1 MNNGNTK
8 QTAQVAVEVLEA
20 LSTAAVVVD
29 DSNVMV
35 QATTAAEEFGLQAD
49 RALIELELLTLVDA
63 ARTSKTSRQVEGA
76 INVGGRAAKVWVLA
90 TAAPLGRGFVIL
102 TLEDRTEARRLDE
115 TRRDF
120 VANISHELKTPIG
133 AIGLLAETLQGA
145 TDDPEAVLKFASSL
159 QREASRLG
167 HIVQEIIE
175 LSRLQAATEVKNSTE
190 IRLADLISDSL
201 ERVRIL
207 AESKNMRLVADLDDS
222 ILIEVS
228 YEQIA
233 TAITNLFENAINYSD
248 PGGQVGISLKR
259 VDNFAEIVVTDSGV
273 GIALEDQAR
282 IFERFYRVDPSRSR
296 ETGGT
301 GLGLAIV
308 KHIAINHGG
317 EISVFSKPGLGS
329 TFTLTLPITPSSE
342 DNE

>member
-8 QTAQVAVEVLEA
+8 QTAEVAVEVLEA
-20 LSTAAVVVD
+20 LGTAAVVVNEV
-29 DSNVMV
+29 NVMV
-35 QATTAAEEFGLQAD
+35 QATTVAESFGLQKD
-49 RALIELELLTLVDA
+49 RALVEVELLNLVDW
-63 ARTSKTSRQVEGA
+63 ARKSKSSKTVEGA
-76 INVGGRAAKVWVLA
+76 INVGGRAAKVWVQA
-90 TAAPLGRGFVIL
+90 TAAPIGSGSVIL

-145 TDDPEAVLKFASSL
+145 TDDPDAVKKFASSL
-159 QREASRLG
+159 QREANRLG

-175 LSRLQAATEVKNSTE
+175 LSRLQAATEVNNSTSFKLSE
-190 IRLADLISDSL
+190 LISDAL
-201 ERVRIL
+201 DRVQIA
-207 AESKNMRLVADLDDS
+207 AESKNMKLVSDIDAN
-222 ILIEVS
+222 VTAYGS
-228 YEQIA
+228 YEQVA
-233 TAITNLFENAINYSD
+233 TAVTNLLENAINYSD
-248 PGGQVGISLKR
+248 ANGQIGVALR
-259 VDNFAEIVVTDSGV
+259 VTEELAEIVVTDSGV

-308 KHIAINHGG
+308 KHIALNHGG
-317 EISVFSKPGLGS
+317 DISVFSKPGLGS
-329 TFTLTLPITPSSE
+329 TFTLSLPLKRE
-342 DNE
+342 NE

>member
-8 QTAQVAVEVLEA
+8 QAAQVAVEVLEA

-49 RALIELELLTLVDA
+49 RALIELELLTLVDS

>member
-8 QTAQVAVEVLEA
+8 QTAEVAVEVLEA
-20 LSTAAVVVD
+20 LGTAGVVVNEV
-29 DSNVMV
+29 NVMV
-35 QATTAAEEFGLQAD
+35 QATSIAESFGLQKD
-49 RALIELELLTLVDA
+49 RALVELELLNLVDW
-63 ARTSKTSRQVEGA
+63 ARKSKSSKTVEGA
-76 INVGGRAAKVWVLA
+76 INVGGRAAKVWVQA
-90 TAAPLGRGFVIL
+90 TAAPIGSGSVIL

-145 TDDPEAVLKFASSL
+145 TDDADAVMKFAASL
-159 QREASRLG
+159 QREANRLG

-175 LSRLQAATEVKNSTE
+175 LSRLQAATEVNNTLE
-190 IRLADLISDSL
+190 FNLAELISDSL
-201 ERVRIL
+201 DRVRI
-207 AESKNMRLVADLDDS
+207 AADAKAMKIVSDS
-222 ILIEVS
+222 SQEVITTGS
-228 YEQIA
+228 YEQVA
-233 TAITNLFENAINYSD
+233 TAVTNLLENAINYSD
-248 PGGQVGISLKR
+248 AGGQIGIALRKSE
-259 VDNFAEIVVTDSGV
+259 DAAEIVVTDSGV

-308 KHIAINHGG
+308 KHIALNHGG
-317 EISVFSKPGLGS
+317 DISVFSKPGPGS
-329 TFTLTLPITPSSE
+329 PFTLSLPLKRE
-342 DNE
+342 NND

>member
-8 QTAQVAVEVLEA
+8 QTAEVAVEVLEA
-20 LSTAAVVVD
+20 LGTAAVVV
-29 DSNVMV
+29 SEVNQMV
-35 QATTAAEEFGLQAD
+35 EATTVAETFGLQKD
-49 RALIELELLTLVDA
+49 RPLVELELLNLVDW
-63 ARTSKTSRQVEGA
+63 ARKSKSSKTVEGA
-76 INVGGRAAKVWVLA
+76 INVGGRAAKVWVQA
-90 TAAPLGRGFVIL
+90 TAAPIGSGSVIL

-145 TDDPEAVLKFASSL
+145 TDDAEAVMKFAASL
-159 QREASRLG
+159 QREAFRLG

-175 LSRLQAATEVKNSTE
+175 LSRLQAATEVNNSLE
-190 IRLADLISDSL
+190 FNLAELIADSL
-201 ERVRIL
+201 DRVRI
-207 AESKNMRLVADLDDS
+207 VADAKAMKIVSDS
-222 ILIEVS
+222 SQEVIATGS
-228 YEQIA
+228 YEQVA
-233 TAITNLFENAINYSD
+233 TAVTNLLENAVNYSD
-248 PGGQVGISLKR
+248 AGGQIGIALRKTEDS
-259 VDNFAEIVVTDSGV
+259 AEIVVTDSGV

-308 KHIAINHGG
+308 KHIALNHGG
-317 EISVFSKPGLGS
+317 DIAVFSKPGLGS
-329 TFTLTLPITPSSE
+329 TFTLSLPLKRE
-342 DNE
+342 NNE

>member
-49 RALIELELLTLVDA
+49 RALIELELLTLVDS

-175 LSRLQAATEVKNSTE
+175 LSRLQAATEVKNSAE

-282 IFERFYRVDPSRSR
+282 IFERFYRVDASRSR

-308 KHIAINHGG
+308 KHIALNHGG

-342 DNE
+342 EIE

>member
-8 QTAQVAVEVLEA
+8 QTAEVAVEVLEA
-20 LSTAAVVVD
+20 LGTAAVIVNEV
-29 DSNVMV
+29 NVMV
-35 QATTAAEEFGLQAD
+35 QATTVAETFGLQKD
-49 RALIELELLTLVDA
+49 RALVELELLNLVDW
-63 ARTSKTSRQVEGA
+63 ARKSKSSKTVEGA
-76 INVGGRAAKVWVLA
+76 INIGGRAAKVWVQA
-90 TAAPLGRGFVIL
+90 TAAPIGSGSVIL

-145 TDDPEAVLKFASSL
+145 TDDAEAVQKFAASL
-159 QREASRLG
+159 QREAFRLG

-175 LSRLQAATEVKNSTE
+175 LSRLQAATEVNNSIE
-190 IRLADLISDSL
+190 FNLSELISDAID
-201 ERVRIL
+201 RVRI
-207 AESKNMRLVADLDDS
+207 VADAKAMKLVSDTTS
-222 ILIEVS
+222 NVQVTGS

-233 TAITNLFENAINYSD
+233 TAVTNLLENAVNYSD
-248 PGGQVGISLKR
+248 AGGQIGIALRETESGT
-259 VDNFAEIVVTDSGV
+259 EIVVTDSGV

-301 GLGLAIV
+301 GLGLSIV
-308 KHIAINHGG
+308 KHIALNHGG
-317 EISVFSKPGLGS
+317 DISVFSKPGLGS
-329 TFTLTLPITPSSE
+329 TFTLTLPLKREI
-342 DNE
+342 NE

>member
-1 MNNGNTK
+1 
-8 QTAQVAVEVLEA
+8 VLEA
-20 LSTAAVVVD
+20 LGTPAVVVD
-29 DSNVMV
+29 EKNVMV
-35 QATTAAEEFGLQAD
+35 QATTAAEDFGLQSD
-49 RALIELELLTLVDA
+49 RTLIELELLALVDL
-63 ARTSKTSRQVEGA
+63 ARTSKTSQSVEGP

-90 TAAPLGRGFVIL
+90 TAAPIGSGSVIL

-175 LSRLQAATEVKNSTE
+175 LSRLQAATEVKNSAE
-190 IRLADLISDSL
+190 CRLADLIADAL
-201 ERVRIL
+201 ERVKTL
-207 AESKNMRLVADLDDS
+207 ADVKKMRLVSDLDES
-222 ILIEVS
+222 IVIEIN
-228 YEQIA
+228 YEQVA
-233 TAITNLFENAINYSD
+233 TAVTNLFENAINYSD
-248 PGGQVGISLKR
+248 PGGQIGISLKR
-259 VDNFAEIVVTDSGV
+259 VDHFAEIVVTDSGV

-308 KHIAINHGG
+308 KHIALNHGG
-317 EISVFSKPGLGS
+317 DISVFSKPGLGS
-329 TFTLTLPITPSSE
+329 TFTLTLPLTASSE
-342 DNE
+342 DTE

>member
-49 RALIELELLTLVDA
+49 RALIELELLTLVDS

-175 LSRLQAATEVKNSTE
+175 LSRLQAATEVKNSAE

>member
-1 MNNGNTK
+1 VNNGNTK
-8 QTAQVAVEVLEA
+8 QTAEVAVEVLEA
-20 LSTAAVVVD
+20 LGTAAVVVN
-29 DSNVMV
+29 DSNVMSH
-35 QATTAAEEFGLQAD
+35 ATSVAEGFGLQRD
-49 RALIELELLTLVDA
+49 RALIELELLNLVEL
-63 ARTSKTSRQVEGA
+63 ARKTKSGNSVEGA

-90 TAAPLGRGFVIL
+90 SAAPIGSGSVIL

-133 AIGLLAETLQGA
+133 AISLLAETLQGA
-145 TDDPEAVLKFASSL
+145 TDDADAVKRFASSL
-159 QREASRLG
+159 QREAVRLG

-175 LSRLQAATEVKNSTE
+175 LSRLQAATEVKNLVE
-190 IRLADLISDSL
+190 CGLADLVSDAL

-207 AESKNMRLVADLDDS
+207 ADAKKMRLVSDLDDS
-222 ILIEVS
+222 ISLQLS
-228 YEQIA
+228 YEQVT
-233 TAITNLFENAINYSD
+233 TAITNLLENAINYSD
-248 PGGQVGISLKR
+248 AGGQVGISLKSI
-259 VDNFAEIVVTDSGV
+259 DGFAEIVVTDSGV

-296 ETGGT
+296 ATGGT

-317 EISVFSKPGLGS
+317 DIAVFSKPGLGS
-329 TFTLTLPITPSSE
+329 TFTLTIPITNNSKE
-342 DNE
+342 VE

>member
-49 RALIELELLTLVDA
+49 RALIELELLTLVDS

-259 VDNFAEIVVTDSGV
+259 ADNFAEIVVTDSGV

>member
-8 QTAQVAVEVLEA
+8 QTAEVAVEVLEA
-20 LSTAAVVVD
+20 LGTAAVVV
-29 DSNVMV
+29 SEVNQMV
-35 QATTAAEEFGLQAD
+35 EATTVAETFGLQKD
-49 RALIELELLTLVDA
+49 RPLVELELLNLVDW
-63 ARTSKTSRQVEGA
+63 ARKSKSSKTVEGA
-76 INVGGRAAKVWVLA
+76 INVGGRAAKVWVQA
-90 TAAPLGRGFVIL
+90 TAAPIGSGSVIL

-145 TDDPEAVLKFASSL
+145 TDDSEAVMKFAASL
-159 QREASRLG
+159 QREAFRLG

-175 LSRLQAATEVKNSTE
+175 LSRLQAATEVNNSLE
-190 IRLADLISDSL
+190 FNLAELIADSL
-201 ERVRIL
+201 DRVRI
-207 AESKNMRLVADLDDS
+207 VADAKAMKIVSDAS
-222 ILIEVS
+222 QEVIATGS
-228 YEQIA
+228 YEQVA
-233 TAITNLFENAINYSD
+233 TAVTNLLENAVNYSD
-248 PGGQVGISLKR
+248 AGGQIGIALRKTEDS
-259 VDNFAEIVVTDSGV
+259 AEIVVTDSGV

-308 KHIAINHGG
+308 KHIALNHGG
-317 EISVFSKPGLGS
+317 DISVFSKPGLGS
-329 TFTLTLPITPSSE
+329 TFTLTLPLKREI
-342 DNE
+342 NE

>member
-1 MNNGNTK
+1 VNSSNTK

-20 LSTAAVVVD
+20 LQTAAVVVD

-35 QATTAAEEFGLQAD
+35 QATSAAEEFGLQRD
-49 RALIELELLTLVDA
+49 RALIELELLSLIDL
-63 ARTSKTSRQVEGA
+63 ARSTKSSQRVEGA

-90 TAAPLGRGFVIL
+90 TAAPLGSGYVIL

-175 LSRLQAATEVKNSTE
+175 LSRLQAATEVKNSIE
-190 IRLADLISDSL
+190 CRLADLISDSL

-207 AESKNMRLVADLDDS
+207 ADSKNMRLVADLDDS

-259 VDNFAEIVVTDSGV
+259 ADNFAEIVVTDSGV

-282 IFERFYRVDPSRSR
+282 IFERFYRVDASRSR

-308 KHIAINHGG
+308 KHIALNHGG

-329 TFTLTLPITPSSE
+329 TFTLTLPLTASSE

>member
-1 MNNGNTK
+1 M
-8 QTAQVAVEVLEA
+8 QAAQVAVEVLEA
-20 LSTAAVVVD
+20 LQTAAVVVD

-35 QATTAAEEFGLQAD
+35 QATTAAEEFGLQRD
-49 RALIELELLTLVDA
+49 RALIELELLSLIDL
-63 ARTSKTSRQVEGA
+63 ARSTKSSQRVEGA

-90 TAAPLGRGFVIL
+90 TAAPLGSGYVIL

-175 LSRLQAATEVKNSTE
+175 LSRLQAATEVKNSIE
-190 IRLADLISDSL
+190 CRLSDLISDSL

-207 AESKNMRLVADLDDS
+207 ADSKNMRLVADLDDS
-222 ILIEVS
+222 ILIQVS

-259 VDNFAEIVVTDSGV
+259 ADNFAEIVVTDSGV

-308 KHIAINHGG
+308 KHIALNHGG

-329 TFTLTLPITPSSE
+329 TFTLTLPLTASSE

>member
-1 MNNGNTK
+1 M

-20 LSTAAVVVD
+20 LQTAAVVVD

-35 QATTAAEEFGLQAD
+35 QATTAAEDFGLQRD
-49 RALIELELLTLVDA
+49 RALIELELLSLIDL
-63 ARTSKTSRQVEGA
+63 ARSSKSSQRVEGA

-90 TAAPLGRGFVIL
+90 TAAPLGSGYVIL

-175 LSRLQAATEVKNSTE
+175 LSRLQAATEVKNSAE
-190 IRLADLISDSL
+190 CRLADLISDSL

-207 AESKNMRLVADLDDS
+207 ADSKNMRLVADLDDS
-222 ILIEVS
+222 IFIDVS

-308 KHIAINHGG
+308 KHIALNHGG

-329 TFTLTLPITPSSE
+329 TFTLTLPLTASSE
-342 DNE
+342 DTK

>member
-8 QTAQVAVEVLEA
+8 QTAKVAAEVLEA
-20 LSTAAVVVD
+20 LGTPAVVVD
-29 DSNVMV
+29 ETNVMV
-35 QATTAAEEFGLQAD
+35 QATSAAEEFGLQSD
-49 RALIELELLTLVDA
+49 RTLIELELLALVDL
-63 ARTSKTSRQVEGA
+63 ARTTKTSQSVEGA
-76 INVGGRAAKVWVLA
+76 INVGGRASKVWVLA
-90 TAAPLGRGFVIL
+90 TAAPIGSGSVIL
-102 TLEDRTEARRLDE
+102 TLEDRTEARRLEE

-175 LSRLQAATEVKNSTE
+175 LSRLQAATEVKNSAE
-190 IRLADLISDSL
+190 YRLADLIADAL
-201 ERVRIL
+201 ERVKTL
-207 AESKNMRLVADLDDS
+207 AEVKKMRLVSDLDES
-222 ILIEVS
+222 ILIEIN
-228 YEQIA
+228 YEQVA
-233 TAITNLFENAINYSD
+233 TAVTNLFENAINYSD
-248 PGGQVGISLKR
+248 PGGQIGISLKR

-273 GIALEDQAR
+273 GIALEDQSR

-308 KHIAINHGG
+308 KHIALNHGG
-317 EISVFSKPGLGS
+317 DISVFSKPGLGS
-329 TFTLTLPITPSSE
+329 TFTLTLPLTPSSE
-342 DNE
+342 DTE

>member
-1 MNNGNTK
+1 M

-20 LSTAAVVVD
+20 LQTAAVVVD

-35 QATTAAEEFGLQAD
+35 QATTAAEDFGLQRD
-49 RALIELELLTLVDA
+49 RALIELELLSLIDL
-63 ARTSKTSRQVEGA
+63 ARSTKSSQRVEGA

-90 TAAPLGRGFVIL
+90 TAAPLGSGYVIL

-175 LSRLQAATEVKNSTE
+175 LSRLQAATEVKNSAE
-190 IRLADLISDSL
+190 CRLADLISDSL

-207 AESKNMRLVADLDDS
+207 ADSKNMRLVADLDDS
-222 ILIEVS
+222 IFIDVS

-308 KHIAINHGG
+308 KHIALNHGG

-329 TFTLTLPITPSSE
+329 TFTLTLPLTASSE
-342 DNE
+342 DTK

>member
-1 MNNGNTK
+1 
-8 QTAQVAVEVLEA
+8 
-20 LSTAAVVVD
+20 VVVD

-35 QATTAAEEFGLQAD
+35 QATTAAEEFGLQRE
-49 RALIELELLTLVDA
+49 RALIELELLSLIDL
-63 ARTSKTSRQVEGA
+63 ARSTKSSQRVEGA
-76 INVGGRAAKVWVLA
+76 INVGGRAAKIWVLA
-90 TAAPLGRGFVIL
+90 TAAPLGSGYVIL

-175 LSRLQAATEVKNSTE
+175 LSRLQAATEVKNSAE
-190 IRLADLISDSL
+190 CRLADLISDSL

-207 AESKNMRLVADLDDS
+207 ADSKNMRLVADLDDS

-259 VDNFAEIVVTDSGV
+259 VENFAEIVVTDSGV

-308 KHIAINHGG
+308 KHIALNHGG

-329 TFTLTLPITPSSE
+329 TFTLTLPLTASSE
-342 DNE
+342 DTE

>member
-1 MNNGNTK
+1 MNSSNTK

-20 LSTAAVVVD
+20 LQTAAVVVD

-35 QATTAAEEFGLQAD
+35 QATSAAEEFGLQRD
-49 RALIELELLTLVDA
+49 RALIELELLSLIDL
-63 ARTSKTSRQVEGA
+63 ARSTKSSQRVEGA

-90 TAAPLGRGFVIL
+90 TAAPLGSGYVIL

-175 LSRLQAATEVKNSTE
+175 LSRLQAATEVKNSIE
-190 IRLADLISDSL
+190 CRLSDLISDSL

-207 AESKNMRLVADLDDS
+207 ADSKNMRLVADLDDS

-259 VDNFAEIVVTDSGV
+259 ADNFAEIVVTDSGV

-282 IFERFYRVDPSRSR
+282 IFERFYRVDASRSR

-308 KHIAINHGG
+308 KHIALNHGG

-329 TFTLTLPITPSSE
+329 TFTLTLPLTASSE

>member
-1 MNNGNTK
+1 MNSSNTK

-20 LSTAAVVVD
+20 LQTAAVVVD

-35 QATTAAEEFGLQAD
+35 QATTAAEEFGLQRD
-49 RALIELELLTLVDA
+49 RALIELELLSLIDL
-63 ARTSKTSRQVEGA
+63 ARSTKSSQRVEGA

-90 TAAPLGRGFVIL
+90 TAAPLGSGYVIL

-175 LSRLQAATEVKNSTE
+175 LSRLQAATEVKNSAQC
-190 IRLADLISDSL
+190 RLADLISDSL

-207 AESKNMRLVADLDDS
+207 ADSKNMRLVADLDDS

-259 VDNFAEIVVTDSGV
+259 ADNFAEIVVTDSGV

-282 IFERFYRVDPSRSR
+282 IFERFYRVDASRSR

-308 KHIAINHGG
+308 KHIALNHGG

-329 TFTLTLPITPSSE
+329 TFTLTLPLTASSE

>member
-1 MNNGNTK
+1 M

-20 LSTAAVVVD
+20 LQTAAVVVD

-35 QATTAAEEFGLQAD
+35 QATTAAEDFGLQRD
-49 RALIELELLTLVDA
+49 RALIEVELLSLVDL
-63 ARTSKTSRQVEGA
+63 ARSTKSSQRVEGA

-90 TAAPLGRGFVIL
+90 TAAPLGSGYVIL

-145 TDDPEAVLKFASSL
+145 TDDPAAVLKFASSL

-175 LSRLQAATEVKNSTE
+175 LSRLQAATEVKNSIE
-190 IRLADLISDSL
+190 CRLSDLISDSL

-207 AESKNMRLVADLDDS
+207 ADSKNMRLVADLDDS

-248 PGGQVGISLKR
+248 PGGQIGISLKR

-301 GLGLAIV
+301 GLGLSIV
-308 KHIAINHGG
+308 KHIALNHGG

-329 TFTLTLPITPSSE
+329 TFTLTLPLTASSE

>member
-8 QTAQVAVEVLEA
+8 QTAEVAVEVLEA
-20 LSTAAVVVD
+20 LGTAAVIVNEV
-29 DSNVMV
+29 NLMV
-35 QATTAAEEFGLQAD
+35 EATSVADNFGLQKD
-49 RALIELELLTLVDA
+49 RALIEIELLNLVDW
-63 ARTSKTSRQVEGA
+63 ARKSKSSKTVEGA
-76 INVGGRAAKVWVLA
+76 INVGGRAAKVWVQA
-90 TAAPLGRGFVIL
+90 TAAPIGSGSVIL

-145 TDDPEAVLKFASSL
+145 TDDAEAVQKFAASL

-175 LSRLQAATEVKNSTE
+175 LSRLQAATEVNNSVE
-190 IRLADLISDSL
+190 FNLSELISDSL
-201 ERVRIL
+201 DRVRIV
-207 AESKNMRLVADLDDS
+207 AEAKAMKIVSDTSANIVVAG
-222 ILIEVS
+222 S

-233 TAITNLFENAINYSD
+233 TAVTNLLENAVNYSD
-248 PGGQVGISLKR
+248 AGGQIGIALR
-259 VDNFAEIVVTDSGV
+259 EIAGGAEIVVTDSGV

-308 KHIAINHGG
+308 KHIALNHGG
-317 EISVFSKPGLGS
+317 DISVFSKPGLGS
-329 TFTLTLPITPSSE
+329 TFTLTLPLKREI
-342 DNE
+342 NE

>member
-29 DSNVMV
+29 DSNVLV

-49 RALIELELLTLVDA
+49 RALIELELLTLVDS

-175 LSRLQAATEVKNSTE
+175 LSRLQAATEVKNSAE

>member
-49 RALIELELLTLVDA
+49 RALIELELLTLVDS
-63 ARTSKTSRQVEGA
+63 ARTSKSSRQVEGA

-90 TAAPLGRGFVIL
+90 TAAPLGSGFVIL

-175 LSRLQAATEVKNSTE
+175 LSRLQAATEVKNSIE
-190 IRLADLISDSL
+190 CRLSDLISDSL

-228 YEQIA
+228 YEQVA

-248 PGGQVGISLKR
+248 AGGQVGISLKR

-329 TFTLTLPITPSSE
+329 TFTLTLPLTASSE